1 MNTHIHSTKD
11 KIEAPLSTR
20 SKSSGALLS
29 AHASSQTIPR
39 RPDTTHRPAT
49 QRPDTQR
56 VKFIASR
63 ARAALPRSSHARG
76 KPTRAAD
83 RARPHGRALGTT
95 MGPRSPCAA
104 ALGGREGGAAA
115 TVEATAAEPAYQA
128 VSTRANGPRAAECGR
143 WLARAIQPYVSL
155 RPPLRM
161 RFTTP
166 FAARGVRP
174 AGGPDRTQTR
184 RTLRFR
190 SLRAWKESNS
200 QRACRCTRHCI

>member
-1 MNTHIHSTKD
+1 MNTHIHSAKD

-76 KPTRAAD
+76 KPTRRGQPTARDRTGVRWGQQWGPARRARLHWGAGKARPQQRRKPRPPNLLTKPSARERMGPEPPNAAD
-83 RARPHGRALGTT
+83 GSRARSNRMYRYGR
-95 MGPRSPCAA
+95 RFECASQHH
-104 ALGGREGGAAA
+104 LQREEYARLEVQIVLRLEGLCDS
-115 TVEATAAEPAYQA
+115 EA
-128 VSTRANGPRAAECGR
+128 
-143 WLARAIQPYVSL
+143 
-155 RPPLRM
+155 
-161 RFTTP
+161 
-166 FAARGVRP
+166 
-174 AGGPDRTQTR
+174 
-184 RTLRFR
+184 
-190 SLRAWKESNS
+190 
-200 QRACRCTRHCI
+200 